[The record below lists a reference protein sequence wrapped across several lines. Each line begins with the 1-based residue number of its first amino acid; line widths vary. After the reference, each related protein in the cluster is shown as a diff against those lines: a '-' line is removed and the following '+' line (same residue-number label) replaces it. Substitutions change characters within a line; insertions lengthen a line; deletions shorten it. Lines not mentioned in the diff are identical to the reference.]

1 LLVSSFEFLG
11 FEFRVSSFD
20 LLSFDLEGGLI
31 VKGRGDRKNEPP
43 TGEGKKQRPEPGA
56 PNKLGKRSEVVQA
69 QRGHANLNVGTDA
82 DEAAATPTPADD
94 RPNPKRQKAGR

>member
-1 LLVSSFEFLG
+1 
-11 FEFRVSSFD
+11 
-20 LLSFDLEGGLI
+20 

-56 PNKLGKRSEVVQA
+56 PNKLAKRSEAEQA
-69 QRGHANLNVGTDA
+69 QRGHPELNLGTDA
-82 DEAAATPTPADD
+82 EELDATPRPADE